1 LENEKVLEKLIV
13 NINYKIEN
21 IEKEIRIAA
30 NNPGL
35 QLNPLCDEVEKQ
47 TLNWV
52 LEEIERLKK

>member
-1 LENEKVLEKLIV
+1 MLEKLIV